1 MSVQENNEYTA
12 KDIKVLEG
20 LEGVRKRPAMYIG
33 STDKV
38 GLHHLVYEVVD
49 NAIDEVLAGFCK
61 NIEVVIHLD
70 NSVTVTDDGRG
81 IPVDEHPT
89 EHKSAVEVIL
99 TTLHSGG
106 KFDKKS
112 YKISG
117 GLHGVGVSVV
127 NAVSEWFEVEVYRDG
142 RIYHQKYKR
151 GSAVTPLKAG
161 GKTKLHGTQ
170 ITFFPD
176 SQIFTKEIEFDFDVL
191 SRRLRELAFLNPG
204 AAITISDEKEEKKHT
219 FSYTGGISSFVRFL
233 NKGKNVLH
241 KEPVYF
247 KNEKNDVV
255 VEIALQYSEDYG
267 DILLSFVNNINT
279 VEGGTHVAGLKAALT
294 RVLNDYKNRNFQE
307 KFKNIAFSG
316 DDSREGLTAVMS
328 LKVPEPQFEGQT
340 KTRLGN
346 SEAKGI
352 VENIVGEGLQI
363 FLEEN
368 PGTAGTIM
376 QKIVLAN
383 QARDAARKARE
394 LTRRK
399 SSLEI
404 SSLPGKLAD
413 CSIRDPQHCELFL
426 VEGDSAGG
434 SAKGGRDRRFQAIL
448 PLKGKIINVEK
459 ARLAKI
465 LANDEIRA
473 TITALGTGI
482 GDEFDIS
489 KLRYNRIIIM
499 TDADVDGA
507 HIRTLILTFFY
518 RYFKPLIENGN
529 VFIAQPPL
537 YLVKKG
543 SFKKYLILEEELQKF
558 FIDSSASEITIKQT
572 GKAGSSAVKKSDNGK
587 VLESVMLI
595 NKYVSKL
602 TARGLDAS
610 AISKF
615 LKMPRLPIAKFED
628 NLFFNEEE
636 IISFKEEYREKVS
649 QVSGEEKSNNH
660 RIENGEEDFINII
673 KFPEILALAGSI
685 KKLEQIGIKLGSDV
699 EKFARPIEIESKN
712 GKNKCLYISDVI
724 AVFEDIGK
732 SGAGIQRYKGLGE
745 MNPLQLWETTMD
757 PETRHLIS
765 VKLEDFVEAERIFTT
780 LMGSDVL
787 SRRRFIESHAR
798 QVKNLDI

>member
-1 MSVQENNEYTA
+1 MSEEYTA
-12 KDIKVLEG
+12 KDIKVLGG

-49 NAIDEVLAGFCK
+49 NSIDEVLGGFCK

-127 NAVSEWFEVEVYRDG
+127 NAVSEWFEIEVYRDG
-142 RIYHQKYKR
+142 KIYKQKYKR
-151 GSAVTPLKAG
+151 GAAVTPLKTD
-161 GKTKLHGTQ
+161 GKTNLHGTQ

-176 SQIFTKEIEFDFDVL
+176 NQIFKEKIEFDFEVL

-204 AAITISDEKEEKKHT
+204 ATIAINDEKEEKKHT
-219 FSYTGGISSFVRFL
+219 FCYTGGLSFFVKFL
-233 NKGKNVLH
+233 NKGKNPLH

-255 VEIALQYSEDYG
+255 VEVALQYTEDYG

-279 VEGGTHVAGLKAALT
+279 VEGGTHIAGFKAALT

-307 KFKNIAFSG
+307 KFKNVTFSG
-316 DDSREGLTAVMS
+316 DDAREGLTAVIS

-346 SEAKGI
+346 SEVRGI
-352 VENIVGEGLQI
+352 VENIAGEGLQI

-368 PGTAGTIM
+368 PGVAGTIM

-399 SSLEI
+399 SALDI
-404 SSLPGKLAD
+404 GSLPGKLAD
-413 CSIRDPQHCELFL
+413 CSYRDPQLCELFL

-459 ARLAKI
+459 SRLAKI
-465 LANDEIRA
+465 LSNDEIRA

-482 GDEFDIS
+482 GEDFDIS
-489 KLRYNRIIIM
+489 KLRYNWVIIM

-507 HIRTLILTFFY
+507 HIRTLILTLFY
-518 RYFKPLIENGN
+518 RHFRPLIENGN
-529 VFIAQPPL
+529 IFIAQPPL

-543 SFKKYLILEEELQKF
+543 SFKKYLISEEELQKF
-558 FIDSSASEITIKQT
+558 FIDSSAAEVTITQAEKD
-572 GKAGSSAVKKSDNGK
+572 GGPAVKKSDNGK
-587 VLESVMLI
+587 VLKSVMAI
-595 NKYVSKL
+595 NKLTKKL
-602 TARGLDAS
+602 EGRGLGSPD
-610 AISKF
+610 ISKF
-615 LKMPRLPIAKFED
+615 LKMPRIPIAKFED
-628 NLFFNEEE
+628 NFFFNEEE
-636 IISFKEEYREKVS
+636 IISFREDYKEKTAPAGGDGG
-649 QVSGEEKSNNH
+649 GETQP
-660 RIENGEEDFINII
+660 ENGEDDFIDVI
-673 KFPEILALAGSI
+673 KFPEILVLAKSI
-685 KKLEQIGIKLGSDV
+685 KELERLGIKLGDN
-699 EKFARPIEIESKN
+699 IERFSKEVQIESKK
-712 GKNKCLYISDVI
+712 GKNECLCLADMI
-724 AVFEDIGK
+724 AAFEDIGK
-732 SGAGIQRYKGLGE
+732 SGTVIQRYKGLGE
-745 MNPLQLWETTMD
+745 MNPDQLWETTMD
-757 PETRHLIS
+757 PEKRHLIS

-787 SRRRFIESHAR
+787 SRRKFIESHAK

>member
-1 MSVQENNEYTA
+1 MSGEYTA
-12 KDIKVLEG
+12 KDIKVLGG

-61 NIEVVIHLD
+61 NIEVVIHLG

-127 NAVSEWFEVEVYRDG
+127 NAVSEWFEVEVYRDS
-142 RIYHQKYKR
+142 RIYKQKYKR
-151 GSAVTPLKAG
+151 GLVATPLKAG

-170 ITFFPD
+170 ITFYPD
-176 SQIFTKEIEFDFDVL
+176 NHIFTKGIEFDFEVL
-191 SRRLRELAFLNPG
+191 SKRLRELAFLNPG
-204 AAITISDEKEEKKHT
+204 ATITISDEREEKKHT
-219 FSYTGGISSFVRFL
+219 FNYSGGISSFVAFL
-233 NKGKNVLH
+233 NKGKNLLH

-255 VEIALQYSEDYG
+255 VEVALQYTEDYG

-279 VEGGTHVAGLKAALT
+279 IEGGTHIAGFKAALT

-307 KFKNIAFSG
+307 KFKNVTFSG
-316 DDSREGLTAVMS
+316 DDAREGLTAVIS

-346 SEAKGI
+346 SEVKGI
-352 VENIVGEGLQI
+352 VENVAGEGLQV

-368 PGTAGTIM
+368 PGVAGTIM

-399 SSLEI
+399 SSLDI
-404 SSLPGKLAD
+404 GSLPGKLAD
-413 CSIRDPQHCELFL
+413 CSIRDPQFCELFL

-459 ARLAKI
+459 SRLAKI
-465 LANDEIRA
+465 LSNDEIRA

-482 GDEFDIS
+482 GEEFDIS

-507 HIRTLILTFFY
+507 HIRTLILTLFY
-518 RYFKPLIENGN
+518 RHFRPLIESGN
-529 VFIAQPPL
+529 IFIAQPPL
-537 YLVKKG
+537 FLVKKG
-543 SFKKYLILEEELQKF
+543 SFKKYLISEEELQKF
-558 FIDSSASEITIKQT
+558 FIDSNAEEIVIKQAEKP
-572 GKAGSSAVKKSDNGK
+572 GASAVKKSDNGK

-595 NKYVSKL
+595 NKLTKKL
-602 TARGLDAS
+602 ENKGLS
-610 AISKF
+610 AQDISKF
-615 LKMPRLPIAKFED
+615 LKMPRIPIAKFED
-628 NLFFNEEE
+628 NFFFNEEE
-636 IISFKEEYREKVS
+636 IISFKEDYKEKTAGVAES
-649 QVSGEEKSNNH
+649 APPPG
-660 RIENGEEDFINII
+660 NGDEDFMDVV
-673 KFPEILALAGSI
+673 KFQEILVLAKSV
-685 KKLEQIGIKLGSDV
+685 KELERLGIKLGDD
-699 EKFARPIEIESKN
+699 IEQFSKSVYIESKK
-712 GKNKCLYISDVI
+712 GKSECLCLADMI
-724 AVFEDIGK
+724 AAFEDVGK
-732 SGAGIQRYKGLGE
+732 TGAGIQRYKGLGE
-745 MNPLQLWETTMD
+745 MNPDQLWETTMD
-757 PETRHLIS
+757 PEKRHLIA

-787 SRRRFIESHAR
+787 SRRKFIESHAR